1 MNEFTLLPNGKTVY
15 QQLFEMGIHLDLGC
29 GQGVCGEC
37 KVRFVEGDFKY
48 NQEVLAC
55 LYADEIVSCCAIPTG
70 PLVILV

>member
-1 MNEFTLLPNGKTVY
+1 MRAG
-15 QQLFEMGIHLDLGC
+15 
-29 GQGVCGEC
+29 GVCGEC

-48 NQEVLAC
+48 NKEVLAC